1 MILCLKLIFILITS
15 LTFQNCENEN
25 TIGQRDG
32 LIIYQE
38 NQISWVRNF
47 EPLNPVSICR
57 WPTRGGIYETLFL
70 GNPVTTEWIPW
81 LATKYE
87 WQDNNE
93 KLVFTIRS
101 NVKWSDGHFF
111 SAHDVAYTLN
121 LLKDYPTLD
130 TRNMWE

>member
-1 MILCLKLIFILITS
+1 MILHLKLIIILIAS
-15 LTFQNCENEN
+15 LAVQNCDNEKDVE
-25 TIGQRDG
+25 QRDG

-81 LATKYE
+81 LAT
-87 WQDNNE
+87 N
-93 KLVFTIRS
+93 
-101 NVKWSDGHFF
+101 
-111 SAHDVAYTLN
+111 
-121 LLKDYPTLD
+121 
-130 TRNMWE
+130 

>member
-15 LTFQNCENEN
+15 LTFQNCENED

-70 GNPVTTEWIPW
+70 GNPITTEWIPW
-81 LATKYE
+81 LATRYE

-93 KLVFTIRS
+93 KLVFTIRP
-101 NVKWSDGHFF
+101 NV
-111 SAHDVAYTLN
+111 
-121 LLKDYPTLD
+121 
-130 TRNMWE
+130 

>member
-1 MILCLKLIFILITS
+1 MIFPLKLFIILIAS
-15 LTFQNCENEN
+15 LSFQNCENEK
-25 TIGQRDG
+25 TAEQRDG

-81 LATKYE
+81 LATNYE
-87 WQDNNE
+87 WKNDNE
-93 KLVFTIRS
+93 KLVYLYYKREISKNKCLETMNFLI
-101 NVKWSDGHFF
+101 KIPL
-111 SAHDVAYTLN
+111 A
-121 LLKDYPTLD
+121 
-130 TRNMWE
+130 NMP